1 MMPTGKSWALMF
13 LSALSQTYASTP
25 NRDGDSQMASS
36 PESSVGSPAGSRTP
50 TNNASL
56 NDSAAGFAGASEL
69 SPPGSQT
76 QNFSEVTEMTGLEK
90 NGPSDLSTQ
99 VAGQQQ
105 QQQPGAR
112 WMNKRAEE
120 EYQRAM
126 EYIVDKDFNLDEFGD
141 PFDDRDME
149 EEIF

>member
-1 MMPTGKSWALMF
+1 MPTDL
-13 LSALSQTYASTP
+13 
-25 NRDGDSQMASS
+25 DGDSQMASS
-36 PESSVGSPAGSRTP
+36 PESSTDSPAGSRTP
-50 TNNASL
+50 TNNNSL
-56 NDSAAGFAGASEL
+56 NDSTPGFAGASEL

-76 QNFSEVTEMTGLEK
+76 QNFSEATEMAALEK
-90 NGPSDLSTQ
+90 NRPSDFSTQ

-105 QQQPGAR
+105 QQKRQPGAR

-149 EEIF
+149 EAVF

>member
-1 MMPTGKSWALMF
+1 MPTDL
-13 LSALSQTYASTP
+13 
-25 NRDGDSQMASS
+25 DGDSQMASS

-50 TNNASL
+50 TNNISL
-56 NDSAAGFAGASEL
+56 DDSASVFVGASEL

-76 QNFSEVTEMTGLEK
+76 QNFSDVTETAALEK
-90 NGPSDLSTQ
+90 NGPSDFSSQ

-105 QQQPGAR
+105 QEQQQQRQPGAR

-126 EYIVDKDFNLDEFGD
+126 EYIIDKDFNLDEFGD

-149 EEIF
+149 EPVF

>member
-1 MMPTGKSWALMF
+1 MPTDL
-13 LSALSQTYASTP
+13 
-25 NRDGDSQMASS
+25 DGDSQMASS
-36 PESSVGSPAGSRTP
+36 PESSTDSPAGSRTP
-50 TNNASL
+50 TNNNSL
-56 NDSAAGFAGASEL
+56 NDSTPGFAGASEL

-76 QNFSEVTEMTGLEK
+76 QNFSEATE
-90 NGPSDLSTQ
+90 NRPSDFSSQ

-105 QQQPGAR
+105 QQQQQQHRQPGAR

-149 EEIF
+149 EEVF

>member
-1 MMPTGKSWALMF
+1 MPTDL
-13 LSALSQTYASTP
+13 
-25 NRDGDSQMASS
+25 DGDSQMASS
-36 PESSVGSPAGSRTP
+36 PESSVDSPAGSRTP
-50 TNNASL
+50 TNNNSL
-56 NDSAAGFAGASEL
+56 NDPASGFAGASEL

-76 QNFSEVTEMTGLEK
+76 QNFSEVTEMAELEK
-90 NGPSDLSTQ
+90 NRASDLLTQ

-105 QQQPGAR
+105 QQQQQQQQRPGAR

-149 EEIF
+149 EEVF